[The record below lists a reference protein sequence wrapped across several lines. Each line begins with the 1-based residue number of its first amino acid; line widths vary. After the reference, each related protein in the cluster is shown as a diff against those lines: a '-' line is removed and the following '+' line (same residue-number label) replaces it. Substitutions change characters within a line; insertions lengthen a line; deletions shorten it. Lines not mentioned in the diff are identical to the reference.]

1 VQYHLKITNDLD
13 NIKGPQRWRTV
24 HDVLEKRYRAPKLI
38 QWIDF
43 SEIGFAG
50 LLFEHL
56 DGRVAN
62 FSGNRALVELLIKLA
77 DHLHKDEEI
86 RSYFKT
92 FGSGKTYLDH
102 FVETYIDRFT
112 ADLEIVAA
120 GELPFISASLL
131 TWMQK
136 ETDRLR
142 ETASRLRSFHN
153 PAIAQ

>member
-77 DHLHKDEEI
+77 DHLHKEEEI

-92 FGSGKTYLDH
+92 FVQGKRTWIISLRPTSIGS
-102 FVETYIDRFT
+102 R
-112 ADLEIVAA
+112 
-120 GELPFISASLL
+120 P
-131 TWMQK
+131 TWK
-136 ETDRLR
+136 
-142 ETASRLRSFHN
+142 
-153 PAIAQ
+153 